1 MANLGPFY
9 SIQRTRPDM
18 RQAASKPGGT
28 KTMMKVVASAMTL
41 VWVTSLSATLRL
53 PVFQSQAIDL
63 PLVAKSPWLIEAD
76 ASFFAKNRETPLGV
90 KDSSKST
97 H

>member
-63 PLVAKSPWLIEAD
+63 PVVGKAD
-76 ASFFAKNRETPLGV
+76 PSFFAKSRETPLGV